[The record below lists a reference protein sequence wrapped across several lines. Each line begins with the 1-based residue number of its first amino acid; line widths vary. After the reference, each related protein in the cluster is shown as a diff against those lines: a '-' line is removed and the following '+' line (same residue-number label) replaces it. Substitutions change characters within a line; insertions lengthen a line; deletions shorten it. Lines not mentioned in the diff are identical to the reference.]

1 MWVDYVPPKKHSIYD
16 RGMIMQQERSTS
28 RIFSC
33 IVAANLVW
41 VKQRFSVMSQYLGFY
56 THARLQVIT
65 QSTHH
70 FERPATPDRYWTRT
84 VLKFSPEVGGLRVH
98 ATIPGSITKP
108 TNRNALHVWKGLK
121 TYLKAFGR
129 WKITWCGQYCVVV

>member
-1 MWVDYVPPKKHSIYD
+1 MNICGWITSPQKKTF
-16 RGMIMQQERSTS
+16 RAF
-28 RIFSC
+28 FSC
-33 IVAANLVW
+33 IVATNLVW
-41 VKQRFSVMSQYLGFY
+41 IKQRFSVKSQYLGFC

-84 VLKFSPEVGGLRVH
+84 VLKFSPEVGGLLVH
-98 ATIPGSITKP
+98 ATIPGSITKS

-121 TYLKAFGR
+121 TYLKALGR
-129 WKITWCGQYCVVV
+129 WRITWCGQYCVVV